1 MITKHLNALQRL
13 GYMFDYEII
22 TKNKVIILKNG
33 KKYVIKRFSSS
44 FAHWINKIDEVVK
57 QR

>member
-1 MITKHLNALQRL
+1 MITKHLNALQKL

-33 KKYVIKRFSSS
+33 KKYVIRRFNSN

>member
-1 MITKHLNALQRL
+1 
-13 GYMFDYEII
+13 MFDYEII

>member
-33 KKYVIKRFSSS
+33 KKYVIKRF
-44 FAHWINKIDEVVK
+44 IKYEQK
-57 QR
+57 